1 MHISETTGYTLD
13 TFFSRIDQMKLKW
26 ENESPLLHFDP
37 AIISGLYKVVGSG
50 AK

>member
-1 MHISETTGYTLD
+1 MHIYKITGYTLG
-13 TFFSRIDQMKLKW
+13 TLFSRIGQMKLKW

-37 AIISGLYKVVGSG
+37 AIISGLYKVVGRG